1 MSISALNDN
10 ELVQLYIDG
19 NEDSL
24 SVLLHRHKRKIFSS
38 IFVVIKNKAIA
49 EDIFQDTFFK
59 VIQTLKR
66 GQYNEEGKFLPW
78 VIRIARNLII
88 DHYRHI
94 KKMPPVPVYINEEG
108 EEVSVF
114 SSLAS
119 DEDVEALNH
128 EQAKFKRSI
137 RNLISELPS
146 DQREVVLMRTY
157 YEMSFKEIAEFTDV
171 SINTS
176 LGRMRY
182 ALFNLKK
189 MIEERKL
196 ELAVR

>member
-1 MSISALNDN
+1 MSIHVISDN
-10 ELVQLYIDG
+10 ELVQLYVGG
-19 NEDSL
+19 NEESL
-24 SVLLHRHKRKIFSS
+24 SVLLHRHRRKIFSS
-38 IFVVIKNKAIA
+38 IIVVVKDQQLA

-59 VIQTLKR
+59 VILTLKK

-88 DHYRHI
+88 DHFRRA
-94 KKMPPVPVYINEEG
+94 KKMPPIPVYVNDEG

-114 SSLAS
+114 SVLAS
-119 DEDVEALNH
+119 PDDVAASTESK
-128 EQAKFKRSI
+128 KFRKNMRD
-137 RNLISELPS
+137 LIACLPS

-157 YEMSFKEIAEFTDV
+157 YDMSFKEIAEFTNV
-171 SINTS
+171 SINTA

-189 MIEERKL
+189 LIAEKNPEY
-196 ELAVR
+196 VS

>member
-1 MSISALNDN
+1 MSIHVLSDN
-10 ELVQLYIDG
+10 ELVQLYVGG
-19 NEDSL
+19 NEESL
-24 SVLLHRHKRKIFSS
+24 SVLLNRHQRKIFSS
-38 IFVVIKNKAIA
+38 IIVVVKDQALA

-59 VIQTLKR
+59 VILTLKK

-88 DHYRHI
+88 DHFRRA
-94 KKMPPVPVYINEEG
+94 KKMPPIPVYINDEG

-114 SSLAS
+114 SVLAS
-119 DEDVEALNH
+119 SDDLAADTESK
-128 EQAKFKRSI
+128 KFRKGMRD
-137 RNLISELPS
+137 LIAQLPA

-157 YEMSFKEIAEFTDV
+157 YDMSFKEIADFTNV
-171 SINTS
+171 SINTA

-189 MIEERKL
+189 LIAEKNPEF
-196 ELAVR
+196 VS